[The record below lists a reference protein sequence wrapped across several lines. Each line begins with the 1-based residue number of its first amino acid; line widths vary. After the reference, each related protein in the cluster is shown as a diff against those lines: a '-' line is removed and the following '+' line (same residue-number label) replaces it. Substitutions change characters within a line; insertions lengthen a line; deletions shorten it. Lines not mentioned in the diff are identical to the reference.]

1 MAIKVLLL
9 RKELSEKQKERA
21 ALLEKIN
28 GFEAREAELAEDIEA
43 AVTDEERAV
52 VGEAVDAFENERSE
66 AETQLNKLDE
76 DIRQLET
83 DIEAREKASEEARK
97 NNNVPEAQK
106 RGTAP
111 MNIET
116 RTNFFGMTIEQR
128 DAFMAREEVKD
139 FLTRLRDLAKNK
151 RAATGAELGIPEV
164 MLTVLRDNINRYSK
178 LISKVRTI
186 SVKGKARQNVVGA
199 IPEGIWTEAIA
210 AVNELD
216 IEFTQ
221 VEVDGFKVGGY
232 IALPNSYLDDD
243 SNLALAQ
250 TVIDALGQAIGYAAD
265 KAIVYG
271 TGSKMPVGIVTRLAA
286 ASQPAWWGSKQ
297 GAFTNLSAT
306 HIQALDIAD
315 LEGAEFYGALIE
327 MLGTADPA
335 YSTGDA
341 FWVMNRKTHIALQS
355 KALAF
360 NSAAAL
366 VAGVKD
372 TLPIIGGEIVELD
385 FIPDYQIVGGFGS
398 LYLMPE
404 REGTSIST
412 SEHVQFIE
420 DNTVFKGIARY
431 DGKPVRGEAFV
442 AVSLTA
448 DAVTTSVEFAGV
460 S

>member
-1 MAIKVLLL
+1 MAIKILLL
-9 RKELSEKQKERA
+9 RKDLSEKQKERA

-28 GFEAREAELAEDIEA
+28 GFEEREAELAADIEA
-43 AVTDEERAV
+43 AVTEEERAV
-52 VGEAVDAFENERSE
+52 VGEAVDAFENERSDAE
-66 AETQLNKLDE
+66 AQLSKLDDE
-76 DIRQLET
+76 IRSLEEE
-83 DIEAREKASEEARK
+83 IEAGEAAAEAARK
-97 NNNVPEAQK
+97 NKNVPEAQK

-139 FLTRLRDLAKNK
+139 FLTRLRELGKNK

-164 MLTVLRDNINRYSK
+164 MLTLLRDNINRYSK
-178 LISKVRTI
+178 LLSKVHTI
-186 SVKGKARQNVVGA
+186 PVKGKARQNVVGA
-199 IPEGIWTEAIA
+199 APEGIWTEAVA

-221 VEVDGFKVGGY
+221 VEVDGYKVGGY
-232 IALPNSYLDDD
+232 IAIPNSYLEDD

-271 TGSKMPVGIVTRLAA
+271 TGTKMPVGIVTRLAA
-286 ASQPAWWGSKQ
+286 TTQPAWWGSKQ
-297 GAFTNLSAT
+297 GTFTNLSAT
-306 HIQALDIAD
+306 HVLALDIAD
-315 LEGAEFYGALIE
+315 YEGVDFYAELIE
-327 MLGTADPA
+327 ALGVADPA
-335 YSTGDA
+335 YSTGSA
-341 FWVMNRKTHIALQS
+341 FWVMNRKTHIALQA

-372 TLPIIGGEIVELD
+372 TLPVIGGEVVELD
-385 FIPDYQIVGGFGS
+385 FIPDGNIIGGFGS

-404 REGTSIST
+404 REGTNVGS
-412 SEHVQFIE
+412 SEHAQYIE

-442 AVSLTA
+442 AVSITD
-448 DAVTTSVEFAGV
+448 DAPVTSVEFAGV
-460 S
+460 